1 MPMTT
6 TSDVL
11 RMLAAG
17 DYRIVRDFAGSRAVL
32 VVKDKSGTEIC
43 KLPDTHFDNLCN
55 QLYLERVGGE
65 WRLTDAGKRAAAR
78 S

>member
-1 MPMTT
+1 MPITT

-17 DYRIVRDFAGSRAVL
+17 DYRIVRDFTESRARL
-32 VVKDKSGTEIC
+32 VVKDRQGAEIC
-43 KLPDTHFDNLCN
+43 TLPDAHFDNLCG
-55 QLYLERVGGE
+55 QFFLERVAGE